1 MQDLLTDGNSTLTN
15 YWFFSIAKGC
25 ILICLDV
32 KPLGN
37 ERAKWL
43 CNRLGGEI
51 EEMNEKLKR
60 IHFMYRSDGSTKLYR
75 AKIDDNGE
83 ELLQH
88 AVRKER
94 VTFMYDLVVVEEGHL
109 VFTEGDCE

>member
-1 MQDLLTDGNSTLTN
+1 
-15 YWFFSIAKGC
+15 
-25 ILICLDV
+25 
-32 KPLGN
+32 
-37 ERAKWL
+37 
-43 CNRLGGEI
+43 
-51 EEMNEKLKR
+51 
-60 IHFMYRSDGSTKLYR
+60 MYRSDGSTKLYR